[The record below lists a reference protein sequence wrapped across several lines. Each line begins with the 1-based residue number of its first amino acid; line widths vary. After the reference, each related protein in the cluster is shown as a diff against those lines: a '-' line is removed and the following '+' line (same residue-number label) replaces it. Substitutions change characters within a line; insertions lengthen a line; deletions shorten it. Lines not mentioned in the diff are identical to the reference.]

1 MTTRDPAGPDP
12 AGPDPAARRVDPATS
27 PADAGEALPWARHLR
42 PTLAALSV
50 YDLPPAD
57 PAQARMHANEC
68 PEPWPDEVMAAL
80 GEVVRGIELGRYPDT
95 SGRRLRAVLG
105 RRHGCDP
112 DRVVLGNGSDE
123 VIGLLLQ
130 ALSSPGSAPGVVVT
144 PCPTFF
150 MYGHI
155 ARVLGME
162 VREVLLQGD
171 LELPEG
177 ALDDALAGA
186 SVCFLARPNNP
197 TGSLWSAERI
207 RRLVA
212 EHPDVVF
219 VIDEAYSAY
228 APPGSSL
235 WDPAGPSNQAYMST
249 LSKVGLAALRV
260 GYCIAHPALARA
272 MNKVRP
278 PYNVSAT
285 SLAIAEAVLERFGA
299 VQGAMVARALEN
311 RARLCALLGEIP
323 GAEVLPSSGNLVLV
337 RLRGDDEAP
346 RLAAHLA
353 ARGVLVKDVSSM
365 PRLERC
371 LRVSLGTPAELD
383 RLAEALRGWDGGAAL
398 PPRARATLEGSA

>member
-1 MTTRDPAGPDP
+1 MTSSDSLPRPS
-12 AGPDPAARRVDPATS
+12 TS
-27 PADAGEALPWARHLR
+27 PAEPTPEPEALPWTRHLR
-42 PTLAALSV
+42 PTLDAVSV

-57 PAQARMHANEC
+57 PAHARMHANEC
-68 PEPWPDEVMAAL
+68 TEPRPPEVMAAL

-144 PCPTFF
+144 PIPSFF

-162 VREVLLQGD
+162 VREVLLRED
-171 LELPEG
+171 LELPD
-177 ALDDALAGA
+177 APLDPSLDDALEGA

-219 VIDEAYSAY
+219 VVDEAYAAY

-235 WDPAGPSNQAYMST
+235 WDPAGPSNQVHMST

-260 GYCIAHPALARA
+260 GYCIAHPALASA
-272 MNKVRP
+272 MNKVRH

-285 SLAIAEAVLERFGA
+285 SLAIAETVLERFGA
-299 VQGAMVARALEN
+299 VQDAMIARALEG
-311 RARLCALLGEIP
+311 RARLRSLLAELP
-323 GAEVLPSSGNLVLV
+323 GAQVLPSASNLVLV
-337 RLRGDDEAP
+337 RLRGEDEAP

-353 ARGVLVKDVSSM
+353 ARGVLVKDVSRM
-365 PRLERC
+365 PRLQRC
-371 LRVSLGTPAELD
+371 LRVSLGSPAELD
-383 RLAEALRGWDGGAAL
+383 RLAEALRSWDAG
-398 PPRARATLEGSA
+398 